1 MQREVN
7 TASHS
12 SFFFFSI
19 PFPVDSQMGMVEF
32 IAKDQKE
39 KRHHLFWEREKKYS
53 CFQKCTLSPWRL
65 QLFFFSPMSLPLSNY
80 ISFFFLTQTGEH
92 ISCWLFFFL
101 LSSLPFRT
109 PLSHGSK
116 GIINNNKEPPHYLTT
131 STVSL
136 FFSFPLIN
144 RKSSRLLISALG
156 GKKKKEHRQEQ
167 Q

>member
-12 SFFFFSI
+12 SFFFSQFLSLSI
-19 PFPVDSQMGMVEF
+19 LRWAWWSLSRKIKKKRGTTYSEKERRNTVVFKSARFLPEDSN
-32 IAKDQKE
+32 
-39 KRHHLFWEREKKYS
+39 
-53 CFQKCTLSPWRL
+53 
-65 QLFFFSPMSLPLSNY
+65 FFFFPPMSLPLSNY

>member
-12 SFFFFSI
+12 SFFFFLNS
-19 PFPVDSQMGMVEF
+19 FPCRFSDGHGGVYRERS
-32 IAKDQKE
+32 KRKE
-39 KRHHLFWEREKKYS
+39 APLILRKREEI
-53 CFQKCTLSPWRL
+53 
-65 QLFFFSPMSLPLSNY
+65 QLFSKVHAFSLKTPTFFFPPMSLPLSNY

-116 GIINNNKEPPHYLTT
+116 GIINNNKEPLHYLTT
-131 STVSL
+131 STVSFF
-136 FFSFPLIN
+136 FFSYYQQKVLPLTHKRI
-144 RKSSRLLISALG
+144 G